1 MIASQSSAET
11 MPTEPSTATMPTE
24 PTPARQSKDRGWRR
38 RHEEAVI
45 QAEVRRLARALAPYG
60 VLHHD
65 TLERFVGAQHW
76 HTGGFDD
83 ALSAAVRA
91 GEIKRLGCGYYR
103 CEPR

>member
-1 MIASQSSAET
+1 MSASQ
-11 MPTEPSTATMPTE
+11 PSTAAMRTE
-24 PTPARQSKDRGWRR
+24 ATPAQPSTDQGWRR
-38 RHEEAVI
+38 RHEEAVV

-65 TLERFVGAQHW
+65 TLESFAGARHW
-76 HTGGFDD
+76 HASGFDD

-91 GEIKRLGCGYYR
+91 GAIRRLGCGYYR

>member
-1 MIASQSSAET
+1 MTASRSSPET
-11 MPTEPSTATMPTE
+11 VRTEPSTATMPTR
-24 PTPARQSKDRGWRR
+24 ARQRRDQGWRR

-91 GEIKRLGCGYYR
+91 GKIKRLGCGYYR
-103 CEPR
+103 CERR

>member
-1 MIASQSSAET
+1 MSASQ
-11 MPTEPSTATMPTE
+11 PTTARAWTE
-24 PTPARQSKDRGWRR
+24 AAVSHHGGDRGWRR

-45 QAEVRRLARALAPYG
+45 QAEIRRLARALAPYG

-65 TLERFVGAQHW
+65 TLEQFAGAQHW
-76 HTGGFDD
+76 HSGFDD

-103 CEPR
+103 RDPR